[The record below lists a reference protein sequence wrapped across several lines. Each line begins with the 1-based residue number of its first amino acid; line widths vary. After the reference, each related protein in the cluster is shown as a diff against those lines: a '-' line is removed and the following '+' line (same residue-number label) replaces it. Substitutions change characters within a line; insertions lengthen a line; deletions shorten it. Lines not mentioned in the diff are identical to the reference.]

1 MNNQLMFSSG
11 RDKGSRIIVDKSEFD
26 RNRSESNL
34 GAEKILLLLKKNVS
48 AVLRQNKYLINN

>member
-1 MNNQLMFSSG
+1 MNNQLMFSSR
-11 RDKGSRIIVDKSEFD
+11 RDKGSRIIVDKSKFD
-26 RNRSESNL
+26 RSRSESNL